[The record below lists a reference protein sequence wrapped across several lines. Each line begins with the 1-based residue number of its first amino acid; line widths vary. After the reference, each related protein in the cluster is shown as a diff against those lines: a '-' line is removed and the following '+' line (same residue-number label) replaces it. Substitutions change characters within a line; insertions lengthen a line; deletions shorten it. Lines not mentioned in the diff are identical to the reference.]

1 LKTPSAFG
9 RGFLFCFLKDIRY
22 NIIHKEEE
30 NMAKSSGNY
39 NIVLLIILL
48 LLFIIPGLI
57 YLILHPISKLGTL
70 IILLICVIIPGIL
83 YLVWP
88 SGGYKG

>member
-1 LKTPSAFG
+1 MLARLESVV
-9 RGFLFCFLKDIRY
+9 Y

-30 NMAKSSGNY
+30 NMAKASGNY
-39 NIVLLIILL
+39 SIVLLIILL
-48 LLFIIPGLI
+48 ILAIIPGLI

-70 IILLICVIIPGIL
+70 IILLILGIIPGIL